1 MPNISDMP
9 TASLAM
15 AVGLCLIA
23 LFLGLRQWFEWR
35 ARPESISP
43 EDRAYFA
50 NQDIRRNLGVG
61 TMLAIAL
68 LIGAGPYV
76 PPRVGGRVNLLFVIL
91 WMTVLALILVLLG
104 FALLDL
110 AATRSY
116 AMRQRREMIRESID
130 AIRQDAHQAT
140 ARERGDDSNPN
151 GSASDPDR

>member
-1 MPNISDMP
+1 MPNVRDMP
-9 TASLAM
+9 NASLAM
-15 AVGLCLIA
+15 TTGLCLIA
-23 LFLGLRQWFEWR
+23 LFLGLRQWYEQR
-35 ARPESISP
+35 ARPESISL

-50 NQDIRRNLGVG
+50 KQDLRRNLGVG
-61 TMLAIAL
+61 TLVAIAL

-91 WMTVLALILVLLG
+91 WMTVLTLILVLLI

-130 AIRQDAHQAT
+130 AIHQDAHQAT
-140 ARERGDDSNPN
+140 TRARKADSNSN

>member
-1 MPNISDMP
+1 MPNVSDMP
-9 TASLAM
+9 AASLAM
-15 AVGLCLIA
+15 ATGLCLIA
-23 LFLGLRQWFEWR
+23 LFLGLRQWYEQR
-35 ARPESISP
+35 ARPERISP

-61 TMLAIAL
+61 TMAAIAL
-68 LIGAGPYV
+68 LIGAGSYV
-76 PPRVGGRVNLLFVIL
+76 QPRVGGRVNLLFVIL
-91 WMTVLALILVLLG
+91 WMTVLALILVLLI

-130 AIRQDAHQAT
+130 AIHQEAHQAT
-140 ARERGDDSNPN
+140 TRARRDDSKSN